1 MKIRNL
7 KLNRGMTFIELIVVI
22 SIFATISGVVL
33 FNFTGFSTNISLQNL
48 ANQIALQL
56 KKAQTQALS
65 GTGGSA
71 LFGIN
76 KPSYGI
82 VFDTTKPSEFDFF
95 ADGANDYGQNGLNED
110 NLCNGLGEC
119 LDRITIQT
127 GDTVSKLAVGDVS
140 VSTCPNVLT
149 VTFRRPF
156 PDANFYVGGVPDSL
170 SPKVGIEITSPK
182 QVKKTIIVWSTGQIE
197 IKNNPISVD
206 FPPCQ

>member
-1 MKIRNL
+1 
-7 KLNRGMTFIELIVVI
+7 MTFIELIVVI
-22 SIFATISGVVL
+22 GIFATISGVVL

-95 ADGANDYGQNGLNED
+95 ADGINGNPQDGMNNDTNCLSGVD
-110 NLCNGLGEC
+110 EC
-119 LDRITIQT
+119 RDRITIKT
-127 GDTVSKLAVGDVS
+127 GDTVSNLAAGDANA
-140 VSTCPNVLT
+140 STCPNALT